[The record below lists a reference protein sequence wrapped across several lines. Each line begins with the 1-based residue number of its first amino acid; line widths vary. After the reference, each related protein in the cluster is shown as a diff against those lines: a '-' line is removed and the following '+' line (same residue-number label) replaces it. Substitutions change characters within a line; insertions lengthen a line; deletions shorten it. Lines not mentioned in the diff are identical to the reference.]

1 MTLFS
6 LPSWDV
12 SFGLL
17 RAGLC
22 DGVGVELTEEQ
33 AVELRTVA
41 TSRDVSGAVATRARI
56 VLWTAEG
63 RMRKDVGEL
72 AGVSLPTVDRWL
84 DRYARLGLAGLE
96 EHKRGAPREQ
106 MPVRVPARILA
117 LTRTTPPSETGLSHW
132 SSREM
137 AAYVTRTEGVPV
149 SWHYVAKL
157 WRDNNLKPHRLG
169 TFKLSR
175 DPQFADK
182 VFDVV
187 GLYLDPP
194 AGAVVLSFDE
204 KTQVQALDRTQP
216 LLPIDFGVTE
226 KRTHDYKRHG
236 TTNLFAALDVA
247 TGTVVA
253 DCYRQR
259 TGADFLAF
267 LRKAVKPHGSK
278 EIHVVL
284 DNLSTHDTPEVQAW
298 LEANPNVTFHFTPV
312 GSSWMNQIEIWFGII
327 TRQAIRRGTFV
338 SVNHLIARIRDYVKH
353 WNATAE
359 PFVWT
364 ATAEEILAKVRL
376 VQTNVRKLVQ
386 TNSK

>member
-1 MTLFS
+1 VPANTILGDRDRLGAGTALS
-6 LPSWDV
+6 GWVSAAGSRVPS
-12 SFGLL
+12 G
-17 RAGLC
+17 
-22 DGVGVELTEEQ
+22 
-33 AVELRTVA
+33 
-41 TSRDVSGAVATRARI
+41 VSGVAHAR
-56 VLWTAEG
+56 
-63 RMRKDVGEL
+63 RR
-72 AGVSLPTVDRWL
+72 R
-84 DRYARLGLAGLE
+84 
-96 EHKRGAPREQ
+96 
-106 MPVRVPARILA
+106 
-117 LTRTTPPSETGLSHW
+117 
-132 SSREM
+132 
-137 AAYVTRTEGVPV
+137 V

-157 WRDNNLKPHRLG
+157 WRENNLKPHRQG

-175 DPQFADK
+175 DPRFADK

-216 LLPIDFGVTE
+216 LLPIDFGATE

-259 TGADFLAF
+259 MGADFLAF

-284 DNLSTHDTPEVQAW
+284 DNLSTHDTPDVQAW
-298 LEANPNVTFHFTPV
+298 LEANPNVTFQFTPV

-353 WNATAE
+353 WNANAE
-359 PFVWT
+359 PFVRT
-364 ATAEEILAKVRL
+364 ATADEILAKVRL
-376 VQTNVRKLVQ
+376 VHTNVRKLVQ
-386 TNSK
+386 NNSK